1 MSVPTDSPSLLGRE
15 DSLARLSS
23 LVDAVRAGAGGA
35 LRIEGAPGVG
45 KSALLAAAAPDDVP
59 VLRAVGVEAETGLP
73 LAGLEELLHGL
84 ETVDAVTGS
93 AAGLETVD
101 AVTER
106 AAGRDGRGVADGS
119 PAPLTEAVEDQD
131 PVALLREVSA
141 RLAAAAPVVCLI
153 DDVQW
158 LDPSSRAA
166 VAYLARRATR
176 LGIGVIAVW
185 SLRGEAPEEWPGV
198 ETLALGELRREDAL
212 ALARR
217 GGLADPVAEALVAAV
232 GGNALAL
239 VEAPAELSV
248 AQRRGHAVLPDPL
261 PAGERLQR
269 GFAARVDEL
278 PEVTRDALLLAAAG
292 APATLSLGG
301 GAAAL
306 GAGPEAATGS
316 AGAPATPALGG
327 DNDAELG
334 AGPGSTAGPGSDRTP
349 SAASLAAALAPAED
363 AGLVGLGPR
372 GVAFSHPLVRAAVYH
387 GAPPSARRDAHRRI
401 AAAVPEPERSWQL
414 AQAASSPDEEL
425 AARLERLG
433 EEARRGGAPGTAA
446 TVLERSV
453 ALSPDPADATRRAL
467 QTAVA
472 AGTAGRPALAR
483 GVLDAVLPTVTDPQA
498 RADVQMLRGM
508 AIHQG
513 GRPREAF
520 ALLEAEAAAIEER
533 DPARASALL
542 TQACIALIGT
552 GPMAGLQEMAARAR
566 ALAPPGGDAIP
577 TLIGAE
583 VLVSLG
589 EHRQARELLD
599 EVEPGLAGW
608 DPTGPGHEVLAI
620 DALCRLWMGDHDLA
634 ERTLTRLVEANRA
647 AGAVTPLALP
657 LAVLATLHIRRGDL
671 ALAAGCAEESS
682 EIAETGLG
690 GGFVASLSL
699 AAVAMV
705 AGHRGDAETCEP
717 AAARMLRLGEEMEL
731 PSTLA
736 CAEQALGQLAL
747 GQGESERA
755 AVHFRAALGHA
766 ATHGT
771 RDPAFLFSHAD
782 LVEALVRL
790 DRAEQAR
797 PVLADLEAGATM
809 TGGAW
814 PRAAVHRCRA
824 LLGPAAEID
833 ANLAAAL
840 AAHAE
845 PPMPFEAARTRL
857 AIGERLRR
865 ARRRADARPLL
876 AEARDAFVAAG
887 ARSWA
892 ARAASELGAAGGASR
907 AGAAAPTSA
916 ISGPDSAAAERR
928 TASADAPAGPGPAA
942 DPLTSRERDVC
953 ELVAAGH
960 TNREV
965 AATLFLSPRTVEHHL
980 RAAYRKLGVRSRTE
994 LALRF
999 AAGREA
1005 A

>member
-1 MSVPTDSPSLLGRE
+1 VSVQTDSLPLLGRE
-15 DSLARLSS
+15 ESLARLAA
-23 LVDAVRAGAGGA
+23 LTEAVRAGTGA
-35 LRIEGAPGVG
+35 AIRIEGTPGVG
-45 KSALLAAAAPDDVP
+45 KSALLEAAVPQGLP
-59 VLRAVGVEAETGLP
+59 VLRAVGVEAEAGLP
-73 LAGLEELLHGL
+73 LAGLEGLLHGI
-84 ETVDAVTGS
+84 
-93 AAGLETVD
+93 
-101 AVTER
+101 R
-106 AAGRDGRGVADGS
+106 AADLLAGH
-119 PAPLTEAVEDQD
+119 EDARD

-141 RLAAAAPVVCLI
+141 RLADAAPLVCLV

-166 VAYLARRATR
+166 VAYLARRAAL

-198 ETLALGELRREDAL
+198 ETLALRELRREDAL

-239 VEAPAELSV
+239 VEAPAELSA
-248 AQRRGHAVLPDPL
+248 AQRRGRAVLPDPL

-269 GFAARVDEL
+269 AFTARVAEL
-278 PEVTRDALLLAAAG
+278 PEATRDALLLAAAG
-292 APATLSLGG
+292 APAALVATDLS
-301 GAAAL
+301 
-306 GAGPEAATGS
+306 
-316 AGAPATPALGG
+316 
-327 DNDAELG
+327 
-334 AGPGSTAGPGSDRTP
+334 
-349 SAASLAAALAPAED
+349 PAED
-363 AGLVGLGPR
+363 AGLVRLGAPAGAG

-414 AQAASSPDEEL
+414 AQAAPSPDEEL
-425 AARLERLG
+425 AARLEELG
-433 EEARRGGAPGTAA
+433 EEARRRGAPGTAA

-483 GVLDAVLPTVTDPQA
+483 GVLDAVLPTVTDPST
-498 RADVQMLRGM
+498 RADVQILRGM

-520 ALLEAEAAAIEER
+520 ALLEAEAAAIEAA
-533 DPARASALL
+533 DPMRASALL

-552 GPMAGLQEMAARAR
+552 GPMAGLQETAARAR
-566 ALAPPGGDAIP
+566 ALLPAGADTIP
-577 TLIGAE
+577 ALLGAE
-583 VLVSLG
+583 VLVNLG
-589 EHRQARELLD
+589 EHRRARELLD
-599 EVEPGLAGW
+599 EVEPGLAHW
-608 DPTGPGHEVLAI
+608 DPTAPGHEVLAI
-620 DALCRLWMGDHDLA
+620 DALCRLWTGDHEVA

-657 LAVLATLHIRRGDL
+657 LAVLATLHTRRGDL
-671 ALAAGCAEESS
+671 ELAAACAEESN

-690 GGFVASLSL
+690 GGFVATLSL

-705 AGHRGDAETCEP
+705 AGHTGDAATCR
-717 AAARMLRLGEEMEL
+717 AAADRMLAVGEAMEL

-747 GQGESERA
+747 GRGEAEPA
-755 AVHFRAALGHA
+755 AIHFRAALDHTA
-766 ATHGT
+766 AHGT
-771 RDPAFLFSHAD
+771 LDPAFLFSHAD

-790 DRAEQAR
+790 DRAEEAR
-797 PVLADLEAGATM
+797 PVLAELEVGAERTE
-809 TGGAW
+809 GSWA
-814 PRAAVHRCRA
+814 RAAVHRCRA
-824 LLGPAAEID
+824 LLGPDEEID

-865 ARRRADARPLL
+865 ARRRADARVQL
-876 AEARDAFVAAG
+876 AAAQEAFATAG
-887 ARSWA
+887 SHSWA
-892 ARAASELGAAGGASR
+892 ERAASELAASGGAGGSGAT
-907 AGAAAPTSA
+907 AAAIDTSGA
-916 ISGPDSAAAERR
+916 PSTAEAL
-928 TASADAPAGPGPAA
+928 TA
-942 DPLTSRERDVC
+942 RERDVC
-953 ELVAAGH
+953 ELVAAGR

-965 AATLFLSPRTVEHHL
+965 AAALFLSPRTVEHHL

-994 LALRF
+994 LAVRF
-999 AAGREA
+999 ANA